1 MVGISHTGTTLT
13 VADAMLLAQENGATT
28 IAITSDAASEVA
40 QAADVCL
47 TTWSATQQ
55 VVPLHGD
62 FLEGRLSQ
70 LFLVDLLYVGLL
82 FRAGEKT
89 AHNLRLTGTAL
100 EKHYLLQ
107 LKPRGKT

>member
-1 MVGISHTGTTLT
+1 
-13 VADAMLLAQENGATT
+13 MLLARENGATT
-28 IAITSDAASEVA
+28 IAITSDAESEVA
-40 QAADVCL
+40 KAANVCL

-100 EKHYLLQ
+100 EKHYLHQ
-107 LKPRGKT
+107 GKDRGKG